1 LLAKTELKTQKTR
14 RGTKAAKET
23 HYELDWRQTIQA
35 LQVTFPSNFGLQ
47 GSIVQYG
54 LLEAEMKRIL
64 KREYT
69 AEFREQAVAM
79 VNNGRSVPQVAEQ
92 LGLIAQTLRNWVKA
106 AERGRLNEKVHK
118 VTEEQMEL
126 SRLRAENAQLKMENE
141 ILKKA
146 TAYFAKDRL

>member
-1 LLAKTELKTQKTR
+1 M
-14 RGTKAAKET
+14 
-23 HYELDWRQTIQA
+23 
-35 LQVTFPSNFGLQ
+35 TFPSNFGLQ

-146 TAYFAKDRL
+146 TASSMDERNTCF